1 MNRNKGSETV
11 NREVNIVKKIVQD
24 AIDTILSSDINS
36 LHVLD
41 KGRQDI
47 VTGRDFEMERYIKKE
62 LLNHFP
68 EDRFMGEEENHFEL
82 DENRTW
88 VCDPID
94 GTVNYTMGI
103 PYYGVQIAL
112 MEAYEPVFC
121 LIALPELGQV
131 YHAIKGEGAFVNDE
145 RITLD
150 PSKLLR
156 SSIVTFG
163 DFSKSN
169 PGSRNFQLKAIEAL
183 MEKAM
188 RIRIQGA
195 SSVDFAFVASGKN
208 GCHIL
213 FSKNLW
219 ELAPGRML
227 AESAGCATGTI
238 PGEPYGFEGEG
249 LIISGNS
256 AMLGEVYL
264 ALETIPKKR

>member
-1 MNRNKGSETV
+1 V
-11 NREVNIVKKIVQD
+11 NREVDIVKKIVQD
-24 AIDTILSSDINS
+24 AIDGILSYDIKT
-36 LHVLD
+36 LQILD
-41 KGRQDI
+41 KGRQDV
-47 VTGRDFEMERYIKKE
+47 VTGRDFEMERFIKKE
-62 LLNHFP
+62 LLRHFP
-68 EDRFMGEEENHFEL
+68 DDRFMGEEENHFDL
-82 DENRTW
+82 DEHRTW

-112 MEAYEPVFC
+112 MEAYEPIFC

-131 YHAIKGEGAFVNDE
+131 FHATKGEGAYVNGK

-156 SSIVTFG
+156 STIVTFG

-169 PGSRNFQLKAIEAL
+169 PGSRNFQLKAMEAL

-219 ELAPGRML
+219 ELAPGKML
-227 AESAGCATGTI
+227 AEAAGCVTGTI
-238 PGEPYGFEGEG
+238 PGGPHGFEGEG
-249 LIISGNS
+249 LIIANNLM
-256 AMLGEVYL
+256 MLNEVFSI
-264 ALETIPKKR
+264 LETIPKKR

>member
-1 MNRNKGSETV
+1 MGKGSETV
-11 NREVNIVKKIVQD
+11 NKEIQIVKKIVQD
-24 AIDTILSSDINS
+24 AIDGILSNDIKT
-36 LHVLD
+36 LQILD

-47 VTGRDFEMERYIKKE
+47 VTGRDFEMERFIKKE
-62 LLNHFP
+62 LQRHFP
-68 EDRFMGEEENHFEL
+68 NDRFMGEEENHFEL
-82 DENRTW
+82 DEHRTW

-112 MEAYEPVFC
+112 MESYEPIFC
-121 LIALPELGQV
+121 LIALPELDHV
-131 YHAIKGEGAFVNDE
+131 FHATKGDGAYMNGE
-145 RITLD
+145 RIHLD
-150 PSKLLR
+150 PSKSLK
-156 SSIVTFG
+156 SAIVTMG

-169 PGSRNFQLKAIEAL
+169 PSSRNFQLKVMEAL

-219 ELAPGRML
+219 ELAPGKML
-227 AESAGCATGTI
+227 AESAGCVTGTI

-249 LIISGNS
+249 LIIANNIV
-256 AMLGEVYL
+256 MLDEVYL

>member
-1 MNRNKGSETV
+1 MI
-11 NREVNIVKKIVQD
+11 REVEIVKKIVQD
-24 AIDTILSSDINS
+24 AIDGILSYDIKT
-36 LHVLD
+36 LEILD

-47 VTGRDFEMERYIKKE
+47 VTGRDFEMERFIKKE
-62 LLNHFP
+62 LLSHFP
-68 EDRFMGEEENHFEL
+68 GDRFMGEEENHFEL
-82 DENRTW
+82 DEHRTW

-112 MEAYEPVFC
+112 MESYEPIFC
-121 LIALPELGQV
+121 LIALPELNQV
-131 YHAIKGEGAFVNDE
+131 YHAIKGEGAFVNNQ
-145 RITLD
+145 RISLD
-150 PSKLLR
+150 SLKALK
-156 SSIVTFG
+156 SVIVTFG

-169 PGSRNFQLKAIEAL
+169 PGSRNFQIKAMEAL
-183 MEKAM
+183 MERSM

-213 FSKNLW
+213 FSKNIW

-227 AESAGCATGTI
+227 AESAGCVTGTI
-238 PGEPYGFEGEG
+238 QGELYGFEGEG
-249 LIISGNS
+249 LIIANNPGI
-256 AMLGEVYL
+256 LDEVYL